1 MNDSV
6 NKKNLQS
13 RLRF

>member
-6 NKKNLQS
+6 NKKYL
-13 RLRF
+13 FVH